1 MKTLL
6 KLGVVALLLLA
17 VAFVTGR
24 VQAGTL
30 LPDKTIPGKVVM
42 AGDFVLNPGET
53 MDGNLTVIG
62 AEARLRTGSRL
73 NGNLN
78 VLGGKAV
85 VEHGALVD
93 GNVSVTGGQVFING
107 HVSGNLSVLGGDVS
121 LGKEA
126 RVDGKIR
133 AFGGAV
139 HRGAV
144 VVPFTPLDKLRVS
157 PPMYGS
163 FGEEHFR
170 PERVVL
176 HVFWKITLA
185 IIWTIVLALLG
196 GVAALFMPNAM
207 RSIAVVAVKE
217 WPASLG
223 VGVAIAILIP
233 IVVVAFLL
241 TIVLILA
248 IPLVFLAFWALAL
261 LGWVAIGL
269 AIGERLGL
277 NLSEPWQAAIGTGIL
292 TFLAGMADLVP
303 CVGWIVPAGI
313 ALWALGAATLW
324 LYRRYGGDLPASA
337 SSQVVDAS

>member
-6 KLGVVALLLLA
+6 KLGFVALLVLA

-24 VQAGTL
+24 AHAGTL

-42 AGDFVLNPGET
+42 AEDFVLNPGET
-53 MDGNLTVIG
+53 MEGDLTVIG
-62 AEARLRTGSRL
+62 AEARLRPESRL
-73 NGNLN
+73 NGNLS

-85 VEHGALVD
+85 VEHGALVN

-107 HVSGNLSVLGGDVS
+107 HVLGNLSVFGGEVN

-139 HRGAV
+139 RRGAA
-144 VVPFTPLDKLRVS
+144 VVPLAPADRLRAS
-157 PPMYGS
+157 LPPYGP
-163 FGEEHFR
+163 FGEENSY
-170 PERVVL
+170 PERMVL

-196 GVAALFMPNAM
+196 GVAALFIPNVM
-207 RSIAVVAVKE
+207 SEVAGVAIKK
-217 WPASLG
+217 WPASLA
-223 VGVAIAILIP
+223 VGVAIAVLVP

-248 IPLVFLAFWALAL
+248 IPLLFLALWALAL

-277 NLSEPWQAAIGTGIL
+277 NLSEPWRAAIGTGLL
-292 TFLAGMADLVP
+292 TFLASMADLVP
-303 CVGWIVPAGI
+303 CIGWVVPAGLT
-313 ALWALGAATLW
+313 LWALGAATLW
-324 LYRRYGGDLPASA
+324 LYPRYGGELPLSV